1 VDPRDVKAL
10 DYSTD
15 VLIQT
20 VDEAASKAGS
30 FDEFYR
36 MVESSVDQVLQQLDS
51 NQWTSLTQHGMN
63 QLTPDLNRAE
73 RLKLIELARLYY
85 LKDPL
90 IHQAASLIT
99 NYTFADGF
107 RFSCN
112 NESWMQELQD
122 FWSDEDNQLELT
134 SQQAQETKSV
144 DLIVDGEIFF
154 VLFKEPDGRVKVRTI
169 PPEEITE
176 VITHPDDY
184 RRNLYYQRKYV
195 QQGFNFTTGVFDA
208 LPGQIQEKTVYY
220 ADWRNYEVGGWGFEK
235 DLKGVQSG
243 SVYQIAT
250 NKIGRQK
257 RGNTET
263 YPALDW
269 VKAHREMLQNW
280 VTIVKAYA
288 TLAWKAKAKGG
299 DDRDLTRIREK
310 LQNFLPAYNAQTG
323 QLAQP
328 GGTAGVAIE
337 NDNLSLTPMK
347 TAGMAT
353 DPADSRQVRLMAGAG
368 LGIMEHYFGD
378 AGNANLAT
386 AQAMELP
393 MLKKFSARQRYWEDV
408 FGNIFT
414 FVIIT
419 AIEAGRIDGQID
431 QNTDVQGRLT
441 SKRLVVEKD
450 QAIVV
455 QAPPILQKNIAEVG
469 QGIVPLVQ
477 NELVPW
483 EEAARY
489 AMKAM
494 DVENIEESLE
504 VLRQEKIQNEQKAKQ
519 DALDAFNRQQQ
530 LATQR
535 AQVVPGGP
543 IPPKPKQVG
552 PPSQD
557 PKPPTPPP
565 GPSDE
570 G

>member
-1 VDPRDVKAL
+1 MDPRDVKAL

-20 VDEAASKAGS
+20 VDDAAVRAET
-30 FDEFYR
+30 FDEFYSLI
-36 MVESSVDQVLQQLDS
+36 ESSVDNVLQQLDT
-51 NQWTSLTQHGMN
+51 NQWTSLTHHGLN
-63 QLTPDLNRAE
+63 QLTPDLNRPE
-73 RLKLIELARLYY
+73 RLKLVELARLYY

-90 IHQAASLIT
+90 IHQATSLIT
-99 NYTFADGF
+99 NYTFADGL

-112 NESWMQELQD
+112 NPEWMKELQD
-122 FWSDEDNQLELT
+122 FWDDEDNQLELT
-134 SQQAQETKSV
+134 SQQAQEQKSI
-144 DLIVDGEIFF
+144 DLIIDGEIFF
-154 VLFKEPDGRVKVRTI
+154 VLFREPDGRVKVRTI
-169 PPEEITE
+169 APEEVTE

-184 RRNLYYQRKYV
+184 RRNLYYQRKFTPSA
-195 QQGFNFTTGVFDA
+195 FNFKTGLYDNA
-208 LPGQIQEKTVYY
+208 LGIVREETYYY
-220 ADWRNYEVGGWGFEK
+220 ADWRNYEIGGWGFEQDMEAVK
-235 DLKGVQSG
+235 PGV
-243 SVYQIAT
+243 VYQIAT
-250 NKIGRQK
+250 NRVGRQK

-310 LQNFLPAYNAQTG
+310 LQNFLPAYNPTSG

-353 DPADSRQVRLMAGAG
+353 DPADSRQIRLMAGAG

-393 MLKKFSARQRYWEDV
+393 MLKKFSARQRFWENV
-408 FGNIFT
+408 FASLMT
-414 FVIIT
+414 FVIISGV
-419 AIEAGRIDGQID
+419 ESGRVAGTVDRNVDS
-431 QNTDVQGRLT
+431 VGRVT
-441 SKRLVVEKD
+441 SKRLVVAKD
-450 QAIVV
+450 EGIVV

-469 QGIVPLVQ
+469 QGIVPLVT

-483 EEAARY
+483 EEAARFSL
-489 AMKAM
+489 KSM
-494 DVENIEESLE
+494 DVPNIEESLE
-504 VLRQEKIQNEQKAKQ
+504 VLRQERIANEKKAQQK
-519 DALDAFNRQQQ
+519 ALDAFNQQQQ
-530 LATQR
+530 LATTR
-535 AQVVPGGP
+535 AQQVPGGP
-543 IPPKPKQVG
+543 PPSPPPKPPG
-552 PPSQD
+552 T
-557 PKPPTPPP
+557 PPTPPTPTP
-565 GPSDE
+565 GQAGSK
-570 G
+570 